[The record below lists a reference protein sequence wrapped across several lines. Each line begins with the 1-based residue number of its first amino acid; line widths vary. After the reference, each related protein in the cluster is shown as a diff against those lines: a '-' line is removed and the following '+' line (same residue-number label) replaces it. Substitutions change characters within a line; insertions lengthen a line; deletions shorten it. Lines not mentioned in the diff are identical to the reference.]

1 MEEERP
7 LTFYN
12 TMGLS
17 KVQVQISKRHK
28 FDINVVVV
36 KREQRD
42 SASVRSRTVH
52 FGNALFGHLEP
63 NPSFALVFVQDDREV
78 KRNLV

>member
-42 SASVRSRTVH
+42 S
-52 FGNALFGHLEP
+52 
-63 NPSFALVFVQDDREV
+63 
-78 KRNLV
+78 KR